1 MKYGCLTDC
10 AWFAWLACFYS

>member
-1 MKYGCLTDC
+1 LTDC